1 MDANIFEKANQ
12 IIKSCDTAH
21 FGVIDEEGYPT
32 VSTVSVVKPE
42 NIFEVYFSTDTESG
56 KVKRLRKNNRA
67 SICFKT
73 DSNITLVGEAEI
85 CADQETKSRYWLD
98 SFIHH
103 YSGGETDPNY
113 VIIKFTTKRVSLW
126 LGNEGGAFFID
137 ELLTIQ
143 SRCGL
148 LCKWCKYK
156 EPFNCPGCIALNG
169 KASWS
174 DDYCDVSK
182 CCIDKGY
189 AHCGECPDMPCEN
202 LKGLSYGDD
211 EHNDKP
217 EGARIE
223 VCKAWAARGKLV

>member
-1 MDANIFEKANQ
+1 MNVNIFEKANQ
-12 IIKSCDTAH
+12 IIKTCDTAY
-21 FGVIDEEGYPT
+21 FGVIDENGYPT

-56 KVKRLRKNNRA
+56 KVRRLRKNNRA

-85 CADQETKSRYWLD
+85 CTDQETKSRYWQD
-98 SFIHH
+98 WFKDH

-126 LGNEGGAFFID
+126 LGNEGGIFSID
-137 ELLTIQ
+137 ELLTVQ

-156 EPFNCPGCIALNG
+156 EPMNCPGCIALNG

-202 LKGLSYGDD
+202 LKGLSYGND

-223 VCKAWAARGKLV
+223 ACKAWAARSIFT